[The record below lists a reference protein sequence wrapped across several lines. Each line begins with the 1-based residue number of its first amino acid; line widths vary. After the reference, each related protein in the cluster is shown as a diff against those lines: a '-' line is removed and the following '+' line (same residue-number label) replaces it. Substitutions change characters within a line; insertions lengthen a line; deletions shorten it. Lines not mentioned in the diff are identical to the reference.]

1 MRVTGFVFTAIFLA
15 FTAVQY
21 NDPDSVG
28 WMVFYL
34 LLAGLSLGTAL
45 GKVKPQL
52 LVVAM
57 VALAFGMGNYYEGA
71 VEFFT
76 NNDGIAFSQGM
87 QNDFPYIEEARE
99 FGGLTI
105 SFLGILGLWWLSSR
119 GGERQGA

>member
-1 MRVTGFVFTAIFLA
+1 MRAFGFIFTAVFLA

-28 WMVFYL
+28 WIGFYL

-45 GKVKPQL
+45 RKVKPHS
-52 LVVAM
+52 LVVAL
-57 VALAFGMGNYYEGA
+57 VVLAFAMGNYYEGA
-71 VEFFT
+71 VEFLT

-119 GGERQGA
+119 AGERRGA